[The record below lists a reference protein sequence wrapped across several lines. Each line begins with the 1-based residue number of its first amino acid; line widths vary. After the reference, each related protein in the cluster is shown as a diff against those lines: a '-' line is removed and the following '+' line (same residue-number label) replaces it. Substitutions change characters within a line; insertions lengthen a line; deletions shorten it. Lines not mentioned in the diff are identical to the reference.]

1 MFEKLLRDPLVHF
14 VAVALLVFGANQ
26 FVSASNARKDTIR
39 LGRADIERLASLYAA
54 ETGAPP
60 GPDELRSL
68 VVDQVETLALAREAR
83 RLGLEDGDVVVD
95 RRLAQK
101 MRFMVDDLANP
112 ADPGEAELR
121 RWFDANRARF
131 DVPARFS
138 FDHVYF
144 RDASDPRAAQAL
156 AALEGKP
163 ASDWVGQGDAFMLQR
178 QYGELPV
185 REVVRLF
192 GADFAQTLAALP
204 PDGAWHGPLDSALGT
219 HLVRVTKFSPA
230 ESPQL
235 DTVRGAVL
243 DQWRSETRLRANA
256 KAVSD
261 IVARYKVELEGAVP

>member
-1 MFEKLLRDPLVHF
+1 MLQKLVRDPLVHF
-14 VAVALLVFGANQ
+14 IAAALLVFGASH
-26 FVSASNARKDTIR
+26 FVSRFNAHKDTIR
-39 LGRADIERLASLYAA
+39 LSRAEIERLASLYAA

-112 ADPGEAELR
+112 ADPGDAELR
-121 RWFDANRARF
+121 RWFEENHARF

-156 AALEGKP
+156 ADLAAKP
-163 ASDWVGQGDAFMLQR
+163 TIDWLGQGDAFMLQR
-178 QYGELPV
+178 QYGELPI

-192 GADFAQTLAALP
+192 GADFAQALAVLA
-204 PDGAWHGPLDSALGT
+204 PDGAWHGPLNSALGT
-219 HLVRVTKFSPA
+219 HLLRVTKVSPA
-230 ESPQL
+230 ASPDF
-235 DTVRGAVL
+235 DTVRAEVL
-243 DQWRSETRLRANA
+243 EQWRSEARLRANA
-256 KAVSD
+256 KAVLD
-261 IVARYKVELEGAVP
+261 IVSRYKVEIEGAAP